1 MKLSKLISKI
11 KPEKVAGNDDINICS
26 LGFDSRNTCE
36 NQLFF
41 AVCGTKTDGHDFM
54 DAAINQGATAIVCE
68 HFPEKLN
75 EKICYVKVADSNAAI
90 GIIASEFYGNPSS
103 KLKLVGITGTNGK
116 TTTAT
121 LLFQLVKNYGYK
133 AGLISTIANYIN
145 NKEIET
151 THTTPNA
158 VQLNELLS
166 KMVEA
171 GCDYCFMEVSSHSI
185 VQKRIAGL
193 IFAGGV
199 FSNITRD
206 HLDYHGNFEEYI
218 KAKKKFFDDLP
229 ATAFALTNIDDRNG
243 KVMMQNTKAKY
254 KTYALKTV
262 ADYKCKILELGFTGM
277 LLNIDSTDVWI
288 KCVGAFNAYNMLAIY
303 ATARELGIDKIEAL
317 RLLSD
322 LNPAAGRFECLRA
335 NNGITA
341 IIDYAHTPDALENV
355 ISTINEICRKELLI
369 TVVGCGGNRDKG
381 KRPMMAKIAS
391 ENSGLTILTSD
402 NPRYEKPEDIL
413 KDMCEGIT
421 SVSMKKTLIIAD
433 RREAIRTAVMMA
445 KPDNVILVAGKGHE
459 SYQEINGI
467 RSHFSDRE
475 IINEIFN
482 DIK

>member
-11 KPEKVAGNDDINICS
+11 KIEAIEGNDDIDICS
-26 LGFDSRNTCE
+26 LGFDSRKTSE

-41 AVCGTKTDGHDFM
+41 AVTGTEKDGHGYID
-54 DAAINQGATAIVCE
+54 DAIQQGATAIICE
-68 HFPEKLN
+68 RYPENLN

-121 LLFQLVKNYGYK
+121 LLFQLIKNYGYK
-133 AGLISTIANYIN
+133 AGLISTVSNYIDN
-145 NKEIET
+145 QEIAS
-151 THTTPNA
+151 THTTPDA
-158 VQLNELLS
+158 VQLNKMLNE
-166 KMVEA
+166 MVEV

-193 IFAGGV
+193 TFAGGV

-206 HLDYHGNFEEYI
+206 HLDYHGSFDEYI

-229 ATAFALTNIDDRNG
+229 PTSFALTNIDDKNG

-254 KTYALKTV
+254 KTYALKTL
-262 ADYKCKILELGFTGM
+262 ADYKCRILELGFAGM
-277 LLNIDSTDVWI
+277 LLNVDGADVWT
-288 KCVGAFNAYNMLAIY
+288 KCIGVFNAYNMLAAY
-303 ATARELGIDKIEAL
+303 ATARELGIEKIEAL
-317 RLLSD
+317 RLLSN
-322 LNPAAGRFECLRA
+322 LHPASGRFECIRA
-335 NNGITA
+335 NSGITA

-355 ISTINEICRKELLI
+355 ILTINEICEKEQLI

-413 KDMCEGIT
+413 KDMCEGLT
-421 SVSMKKTLIIAD
+421 PATKKKTLIITD
-433 RREAIRTAVMMA
+433 RREAIRTAIMTA
-445 KPDNVILVAGKGHE
+445 KSGNVILVAGKGHE

-467 RSHFSDRE
+467 RHHFSDRE
-475 IINEIFN
+475 IINEIIN
-482 DIK
+482 EIK